1 MATEWRPFTVPNL
14 ITLVRL
20 LCIPIFLWLLFG
32 RDDRLGASLLLG
44 TLGATDW
51 VDGWFA
57 RRYGQVSELGK
68 ILDPVAD
75 RLLLGTAI
83 IAILIDGSMPLW
95 VALLILTREILV
107 SIAGLVLAALG
118 ARRIDVTFAGK
129 TATFF
134 NMISFPG
141 FLAAESGV
149 WWDGIALVAAWGC
162 AAIGIVVG
170 WYALFDY
177 VPRGREALREG
188 RADRAERAG

>member
-20 LCIPIFLWLLFG
+20 LCIPVFVWLLFG
-32 RDDRLGASLLLG
+32 LDDRLAASLLLG

-68 ILDPVAD
+68 IIDPVAD

-83 IAILIDGSMPLW
+83 VSILIDGSMPLW

-149 WWDGIALVAAWGC
+149 WWDGIALVVAWGC

-188 RADRAERAG
+188 RAAREEPAA